1 MKNEILFKLRFTFNF
16 DFCFIMT
23 LVHPKDILHA
33 LPTQPGVYRYFD
45 EQNTLIYI
53 GKAKNLKN
61 RISSYFS
68 TKHQDNKTKRLV
80 QLIRR
85 VEFTIVHS
93 EFDALLLENT
103 LIKQYQPRFNI
114 LLRDDKTYPFICITK
129 ERFPRI
135 ITKRRID
142 HSLGQFFG
150 PYANPKSMQTL
161 LEIIHQLYPIR
172 TCTLALKKEN
182 IEAKKFK
189 VCLEYH
195 IGNCKGPCED
205 LQKENEYDQQI
216 QQIIQLLKGNF
227 QIAKNHFYESMLEAS
242 KNLAFE
248 KAQEFKEKWELLDNF
263 QAKST
268 VVNPNIQDV
277 DVFTIVSDE
286 TTSYFNFMHVING
299 TITQAQTWEIKRK
312 LEEEESE
319 LLEMMVLEK
328 REQFKSSAKEIIT
341 NIPLLVEFL
350 GVKNTVPQMGDKK
363 KLLEMS
369 LKNVLYFK
377 KEKADRKAAEE
388 SGGDRKKRV
397 LFTLKNDLQLQQLP
411 VHIECF
417 DNSNLQGT
425 NPVSA
430 MVCFKNAVPSKK
442 DYRTFTPKTVEG
454 PNDFATMKEV
464 VGRRY
469 KRLLDEEADLPQL
482 IIIDGGKGQ
491 LSAACEALKELNL
504 YGQIPIIGIAKRL
517 EEIYFPEDSL
527 PIYIDKKSE
536 SLKLIQQ
543 LRDEA
548 HRFGITAHRNKRS
561 KQFLISHLEELDGI
575 GKLTAQKLFKQFGTI
590 KNMQDAPDE
599 ELIKVLGMAKAR
611 KFKEQIMKYE
621 G

>member
-1 MKNEILFKLRFTFNF
+1 MNAK
-16 DFCFIMT
+16 
-23 LVHPKDILHA
+23 HPKEL
-33 LPTQPGVYRYFD
+33 LPTLPTEPGVYRYFD
-45 EQNTLIYI
+45 EDGQLLYI

-61 RISSYFS
+61 RISSYF
-68 TKHQDNKTKRLV
+68 TNKHTDNKTRRLV
-80 QLIRR
+80 QLIKR

-135 ITKRRID
+135 ITTRKID
-142 HSLGQFFG
+142 HSQGQFFG
-150 PYANPKSMQTL
+150 PFANPKAMHTL
-161 LEIIHQLYPIR
+161 VEMTRQLYPIR
-172 TCTLALKKEN
+172 TCTFSLKEDQILAG
-182 IEAKKFK
+182 KFK

-195 IGNCKGPCED
+195 IGNCKGPCEN
-205 LQKENEYDQQI
+205 LQEEDEYNSHIEQI
-216 QQIIQLLKGNF
+216 KHILKGNF
-227 QIAKNHFYESMLEAS
+227 QEAKNYFFEEMMKAS
-242 KNLAFE
+242 EKLAFE
-248 KAQEFKEKWELLDNF
+248 KAQEIKEKWELLENF

-268 VVNPNIQDV
+268 VVNPAIQDA
-277 DVFTIVSDE
+277 DVFTIISDE
-286 TTSYFNFMHVING
+286 SHYFFNFMHVNNG
-299 TITQAQTWEIKRK
+299 TITQSQTWESKKK
-312 LEEEESE
+312 LEEDESE
-319 LLEMMVLEK
+319 VLTMVANDK
-328 REQFKSSAKEIIT
+328 REQFQSSAKEIIS
-341 NIPLLVEFL
+341 NIPLSIEFK
-350 GVKNTVPQMGDKK
+350 GIKNTIPQLGDKK

-369 LKNVLYFK
+369 LKNVLYFR
-377 KEKADRKAAEE
+377 KEKADRKASEE
-388 SGGDRKKRV
+388 SGGDRKKRI
-397 LFTLKNDLQLQQLP
+397 LLTLKNDLQLKSLP

-464 VGRRY
+464 IGRRY
-469 KRLLDEEADLPQL
+469 KRLLDEEEDLPQL
-482 IIIDGGKGQ
+482 IIVDGGKGQ
-491 LSAACEALKELNL
+491 LSSACEALKELNL

-561 KQFLISHLEELDGI
+561 KNFLISELEEMEGI
-575 GKLTAQKLFKQFGTI
+575 GKITAQKLLKHFKSMKGI
-590 KNMQDAPDE
+590 KDASLE
-599 ELIKVLGMAKAR
+599 ELQEVLGKVKAE
-611 KFKEQIMKYE
+611 KFFSQLE
-621 G
+621 

>member
-1 MKNEILFKLRFTFNF
+1 MNAK
-16 DFCFIMT
+16 
-23 LVHPKDILHA
+23 HPKEL
-33 LPTQPGVYRYFD
+33 LPTLPTEPGVYRYFD
-45 EQNTLIYI
+45 EDGQLLYI

-61 RISSYFS
+61 RISSYF
-68 TKHQDNKTKRLV
+68 TNKHTDNKTRRLV
-80 QLIRR
+80 QLIKR

-135 ITKRRID
+135 ITTRKID
-142 HSLGQFFG
+142 HSQGQFFG
-150 PYANPKSMQTL
+150 PFANPKAMHTL
-161 LEIIHQLYPIR
+161 VEMTRQLYPIR
-172 TCTLALKKEN
+172 TCTFSLKEDQILAG
-182 IEAKKFK
+182 KFK

-195 IGNCKGPCED
+195 IGNCKGPCEN
-205 LQKENEYDQQI
+205 LQEEDEYNSHIEQI
-216 QQIIQLLKGNF
+216 KHILKGNF
-227 QIAKNHFYESMLEAS
+227 QEAKNYFFEEMMKAS
-242 KNLAFE
+242 EKLAFE
-248 KAQEFKEKWELLDNF
+248 KAQEIKEKWELLENF

-268 VVNPNIQDV
+268 VVNPAIQDA
-277 DVFTIVSDE
+277 DVFTIISDE
-286 TTSYFNFMHVING
+286 SHYFFNFMHVNNG
-299 TITQAQTWEIKRK
+299 TITQSQTWESKKK
-312 LEEEESE
+312 LEEDESE
-319 LLEMMVLEK
+319 VLTMVANDK
-328 REQFKSSAKEIIT
+328 REQFQSSAKEIIS
-341 NIPLLVEFL
+341 NIPLSIEFK
-350 GVKNTVPQMGDKK
+350 GIKNTIPQLGDKK

-369 LKNVLYFK
+369 LKNVLYFR
-377 KEKADRKAAEE
+377 KEKADRKASEE
-388 SGGDRKKRV
+388 SGGDRKKRI
-397 LFTLKNDLQLQQLP
+397 LLTLKNDLQLKSLP

-464 VGRRY
+464 IGRRY
-469 KRLLDEEADLPQL
+469 KRLLDEEEDLPQL
-482 IIIDGGKGQ
+482 IIVDGGKGQ
-491 LSAACEALKELNL
+491 LSSACEALKELNL

-517 EEIYFPEDSL
+517 EEIYSPEDSL

-561 KQFLISHLEELDGI
+561 KNFLISELEEMEGI
-575 GKLTAQKLFKQFGTI
+575 GKITAQKLLKHFKSMKGI
-590 KNMQDAPDE
+590 KDASLE
-599 ELIKVLGMAKAR
+599 ELQEVLGKVKAE
-611 KFKEQIMKYE
+611 KFFSQLE
-621 G
+621 